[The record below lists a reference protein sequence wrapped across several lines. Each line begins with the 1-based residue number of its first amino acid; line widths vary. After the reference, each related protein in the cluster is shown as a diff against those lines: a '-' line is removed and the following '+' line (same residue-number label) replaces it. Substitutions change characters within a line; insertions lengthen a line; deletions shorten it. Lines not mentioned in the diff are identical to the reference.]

1 MSNTD
6 RETQN
11 VIMAVQKAAFLMD
24 PFFKLTMVGAALL
37 VTYLARMAK
46 EKRSQKTNLK
56 TFRNL

>member
-46 EKRSQKTNLK
+46 
-56 TFRNL
+56 